1 MSSAANDKR
10 GKLEEEFKSRM
21 YDAEASPSQHLW
33 DRIDHELTVHE
44 NGAYK
49 QHAAFYRQ
57 LAAACITLLLLA
69 GGVGAWYFSSPGGTK
84 QPIATVAPAT
94 NPGPAATL
102 SAPSDEEA
110 EMEGAVAATATL
122 PEQAEREAPAPGAR
136 ETDPAAP
143 APAAIGAIADA
154 SNVTSRSKT
163 GVTSEVA
170 LPQPDAGYVPVAE
183 VTESILTLAEIETTD
198 ADEEAGGKENPL
210 ILSRFL
216 RQRIAALSVAE
227 QQAGNS
233 PASLQQPFAAKGA
246 EAKATYDFRKLNEQV
261 MAQAKRMEEEQKA
274 KLLAYNEKA
283 ASKKDSEKEKSKGN
297 SRWSLGMAY
306 APGYFNQNI
315 GSAGQDMSAANDQL
329 SLMPSSSSA
338 ASISSL
344 YMEEAHEEYAE
355 NADPGFSFGF
365 EAKTGFKLGKKLK
378 LLTGIGFLQN
388 TTRSRSSY
396 MVQEYMGNTYA
407 RGFNSSGPSTVF
419 VPSISSNF
427 AADSLYVAK
436 TPEYELSQR
445 YRYLTIPVGLQ
456 YEGSIGKDWFW
467 YGGAG
472 VAANILM
479 QTTILASSAEVE
491 DVAYELNEESPFRRL
506 QWSGNVSGG
515 VGKRLGGNMSVTV
528 GPEFRSYFNTLLAD
542 PESAQLSQ
550 GKPYAVGLNM
560 AVNYELSAGKK
571 SR

>member
-10 GKLEEEFKSRM
+10 GKLEEEFQSRM

-33 DRIDHELTVHE
+33 DRIDHELTVQE

-49 QHAAFYRQ
+49 QHAGFYRQ

-69 GGVGAWYFSSPGGTK
+69 GGLGAWYFSSPAGTE

-94 NPGPAATL
+94 NSGPAATL
-102 SAPSDEEA
+102 SAPSEEA
-110 EMEGAVAATATL
+110 EMAGAVAATTT
-122 PEQAEREAPAPGAR
+122 PPKQAERKAPAPGAT
-136 ETDPAAP
+136 EINPAAP
-143 APAAIGAIADA
+143 APAALGAIAEA
-154 SNVTSRSKT
+154 SSTTSRSKT
-163 GVTSEVA
+163 GVTDATA
-170 LPQPDAGYVPVAE
+170 LPQPDAGNDPVAE
-183 VTESILTLAEIETTD
+183 MAAVTLTIAETKTPD
-198 ADEEAGGKENPL
+198 AVEEAVEKENPL
-210 ILSRFL
+210 ILSRSL
-216 RQRIAALSVAE
+216 RQTIAALSATE

-233 PASLQQPFAAKGA
+233 PALLQQPFAAKGA
-246 EAKATYDFRKLNEQV
+246 EAKATDDFRKLNEQV
-261 MAQAKRMEEEQKA
+261 MAHAKRMEEEQKA
-274 KLLAYNEKA
+274 RLLAYNEAA
-283 ASKKDSEKEKSKGN
+283 ASKKDSEKENSKGN

-315 GSAGQDMSAANDQL
+315 GSSGQDMSAASDQM
-329 SLMPSSSSA
+329 SLMPSSSSS

-344 YMEEAHEEYAE
+344 YMDEAREEYAE

-378 LLTGIGFLQN
+378 LLTGLGFLQN

-396 MVQEYMGNTYA
+396 MVQESLGNSYA

-419 VPSISSNF
+419 IPSISSNL
-427 AADSLYVAK
+427 AADSLYVTR
-436 TPEYELSQR
+436 TPEYKVNQR
-445 YRYLTIPVGLQ
+445 HRFLTVPVGLQ
-456 YEGSIGKDWFW
+456 YEGNMGKDWFW

-472 VAANILM
+472 VAANILL

-491 DVAYELNEESPFRRL
+491 DVAYDLQDDSPFRKL

-528 GPEFRSYFNTLLAD
+528 GPEFRSYFNTLLAETENA
-542 PESAQLSQ
+542 PLPQ
-550 GKPYAVGLNM
+550 GRPYAVGLNM
-560 AVNYELSAGKK
+560 AVNYELNAGKK